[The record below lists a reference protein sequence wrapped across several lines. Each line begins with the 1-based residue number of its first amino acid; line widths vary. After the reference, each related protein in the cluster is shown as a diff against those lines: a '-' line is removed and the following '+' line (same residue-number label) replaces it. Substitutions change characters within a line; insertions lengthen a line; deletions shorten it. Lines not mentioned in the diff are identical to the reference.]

1 MSELTNPIPAEE
13 TAQET
18 SEGFESRESEETD
31 DWDDVDLSDVQD
43 DNPDQGESEDEGIMK
58 GDTSGNQ
65 MPKKPLTREE
75 AAQMVYN
82 ILNKRE

>member
-1 MSELTNPIPAEE
+1 
-13 TAQET
+13 
-18 SEGFESRESEETD
+18 
-31 DWDDVDLSDVQD
+31 
-43 DNPDQGESEDEGIMK
+43 MK